1 MGTSLLNQYKASYAD
16 STDFSVNALSLS
28 DALVAL
34 ASAHRG
40 EPTIIQKTAE
50 GIAVAMPDP
59 AIGLKTIVTDTSAET
74 AGCKATP
81 YTIDSVKNGEKV
93 WFTAIPT
100 DDFVFVG
107 WYLDNELLSTE
118 TSYEGTISYS
128 GLTPTILVYEARF
141 EHV

>member
-1 MGTSLLNQYKASYAD
+1 MGATLLNQYKASYAD
-16 STDFSVNALSLS
+16 STDLSVNAESLS

-34 ASAHRG
+34 SSVKNS
-40 EPTIIQKTAE
+40 EPVIIQKTVDK
-50 GIAVAMPDP
+50 IAVAIPDP
-59 AIGLKTIVTDTSAET
+59 AIGLRTVVTDASAES

-81 YTIDSVKNGEKV
+81 YAIGSIKNGEKV

-100 DDFVFVG
+100 EDFVFIG
-107 WYLDNELLSTE
+107 WYLNNELLSVE

-128 GLTPTILVYEARF
+128 GLTPTILEYEARF

>member
-16 STDFSVNALSLS
+16 STELSVNAETME
-28 DALVAL
+28 DALVVL
-34 ASAHRG
+34 KASKAN
-40 EPTIIQKTAE
+40 EPTIIQKTAD

-59 AIGLKTIVTDTSAET
+59 AIGLRTVVTDTSAET

-81 YTIDSVKNGEKV
+81 YTISSVKNGEKV